1 MHLANYLIIGSGHVG
16 SRAAH
21 RLLEKNPHSKITVV
35 DRDEKSLERVFD
47 LPVERVV
54 SDGLVHLDR
63 FLRDNPCADYIIPA
77 VPYHLAFELILS
89 QLNPLGA
96 KRTTVPSLQGLPH
109 PSTGKTGDLYTSHAG
124 FLCPDDCPEP
134 SRHCT
139 VTRKKRSK
147 PLFKILMDLKGPFD
161 SRVIRSHQIG
171 PGIGGFQPEELI
183 GLIGRM
189 KQRMGSN
196 CLFLI
201 STACRCHG
209 VVSALSI

>member
-1 MHLANYLIIGSGHVG
+1 MSSYLIIGCGHFG
-16 SRAAH
+16 SRAAR

-35 DRDEKSLERVFD
+35 DRDEKPLGRVLD

-54 SDGLVHLDR
+54 ADGLVHLDR
-63 FLRDNPCADYIIPA
+63 FLMDGPFADYIIPA
-77 VPYHLAFELILS
+77 VPCHLAVESILS
-89 QLNPLGA
+89 QLKPLGA
-96 KRTTVPSLQGLPH
+96 KRTTIPLLQGLPH
-109 PSTGKTGDLYTSHAG
+109 PSTGKTGDLYTSHAD

-147 PLFKILMDLKGPFD
+147 PLFELLTDLKGPFD
-161 SRVIRSHQIG
+161 SRVIRSHQLG
-171 PGIGGFQPEELI
+171 LGIGGFQPEELI
-183 GLIGRM
+183 DLTGRI
-189 KQRMGSN
+189 KKRMGSN

-209 VVSALSI
+209 VISALSI